1 MNIKNYNQYSTIKDA
16 EEFEE
21 ASLTLTETF
30 TYIIH
35 LYPYYLVCLD
45 GDY

>member
-1 MNIKNYNQYSTIKDA
+1 MNIKNYNQYSTIKEA

-21 ASLTLTETF
+21 ASLTLTKRSLN
-30 TYIIH
+30 IIH
-35 LYPYYLVCLD
+35 IYPYYWADLN

>member
-16 EEFEE
+16 EQFEE
-21 ASLTLTETF
+21 ASLKLTETF

-35 LYPYYLVCLD
+35 IYPYHLADLD